1 MGLAPAQ
8 QPQPASTKKD
18 KSREL
23 TAALRNACASVHSSV
38 CAGGQ
43 LGSTTLSPQAA
54 AAAPR
59 RRWHPTLSTC
69 SGGDPQHCFGPS
81 MTVLGQGIPCSSL
94 ALHMPGSCRWTGCPC
109 LAMLQL
115 LFLAG
120 DQAPDHMT
128 ASGWGWLNIQLIR
141 APCPARLGSSTTAVL
156 ATPRAGSEGQCAP
169 SVLHPMLVGSG
180 WVVLS

>member
-43 LGSTTLSPQAA
+43 LGSTTLSPQA
-54 AAAPR
+54 PR
-59 RRWHPTLSTC
+59 RRWHPTPSTC

-120 DQAPDHMT
+120 DQAPRSHD
-128 ASGWGWLNIQLIR
+128 SI
-141 APCPARLGSSTTAVL
+141 RLGLAKYTAHPSTMPCQAGVKHYSS
-156 ATPRAGSEGQCAP
+156 
-169 SVLHPMLVGSG
+169 VGHT
-180 WVVLS
+180 

>member
-23 TAALRNACASVHSSV
+23 TAALRNACASMHSSV

-59 RRWHPTLSTC
+59 RQWHPTPSTC

-94 ALHMPGSCRWTGCPC
+94 ALHMPGSCRWMGCPC

-120 DQAPDHMT
+120 DQAPRSHDSIGLGLAKYT
-128 ASGWGWLNIQLIR
+128 AHPSTM
-141 APCPARLGSSTTAVL
+141 PCQAGVKHYSS
-156 ATPRAGSEGQCAP
+156 
-169 SVLHPMLVGSG
+169 VGHT
-180 WVVLS
+180 